1 MSAINRMLRARDRTL
16 INIREEASLVRAR
29 LAPSKEAGRPMTDTN
44 RTARYVANW
53 QDERNSAALYRAI
66 AEVEQNPQLKSV
78 YQRLGEA
85 EERHSSF
92 WEAKLRAAGQP
103 LPPFRLNWRTRALI
117 FLSRRFGPAFVLP
130 SIEPLERIDSHKY
143 DLQPE
148 ARAGGLPQQE
158 QSHARLLRAITTNV
172 GGSHVG
178 LEGGRIAQLEGRHR
192 AIGGNALRAAVLGA
206 NDGLLSNFSLVM
218 GVAGASLSGESV
230 LITGVA
236 GLLAGACS
244 MALGEWLSV
253 QSAHEL
259 YERQMR
265 VEEQEVIEVPE
276 EEAEELALIYQAK
289 GLPEDE
295 ARRLARRIIKDE
307 TAALDTMAREELG
320 INPEEMG
327 GSPWAAAGAS
337 FCLFAVGAI
346 IPVAP
351 FFFLSG
357 NLGVAVSAALSAL
370 ALFGIGAGI
379 TLLTGRDA
387 LYSGL
392 RQVIFGLLAAGITFG
407 LGRAIGASLAG

>member
-1 MSAINRMLRARDRTL
+1 MWPTGRT
-16 INIREEASLVRAR
+16 NAT
-29 LAPSKEAGRPMTDTN
+29 APP
-44 RTARYVANW
+44 
-53 QDERNSAALYRAI
+53 LYRAI

-85 EERHSSF
+85 EERHSNF

-103 LPPFRLNWRTRALI
+103 LPPFRLNWRTRTLI
-117 FLSRRFGPAFVLP
+117 FLARRFGPAFVLP
-130 SIEPLERIDSHKY
+130 NIEPLEQVDVHKY

-158 QSHARLLRAITTNV
+158 QSHARLLRAR
-172 GGSHVG
+172 GSHVG
-178 LEGGRIAQLEGRHR
+178 MEGSQIAQLEGRHR

-218 GVAGASLSGESV
+218 GVAGAALSSKSV

-253 QSAHEL
+253 QSAREL
-259 YERQMR
+259 YERQML
-265 VEEQEVIEVPE
+265 VEKQEVIEVPE

-295 ARRLARRIIKDE
+295 ANRLAQRMIKDE

-327 GSPWAAAGAS
+327 GSPWAAAAAS
-337 FCLFAVGAI
+337 FSLFALGAI

-357 NLGVAVSAALSAL
+357 NWGLAMSAALSAS
-370 ALFGIGAGI
+370 ALFAIGAGI
-379 TLLTGRDA
+379 TLLTGRGI

-392 RQVIFGLLAAGITFG
+392 RQVLFGLLAAGITFG
-407 LGRAIGASLAG
+407 LGRVIGASLAG

>member
-1 MSAINRMLRARDRTL
+1 
-16 INIREEASLVRAR
+16 
-29 LAPSKEAGRPMTDTN
+29 MTDTN
-44 RTARYVANW
+44 KTAQYVANW

-66 AEVEQNPQLKSV
+66 AEVERNPQLKSV

-85 EERHSSF
+85 EERHSCF

-103 LPPFRLNWRTRALI
+103 IPPIRLSWRTRALI
-117 FLSRRFGPAFVLP
+117 FLARRFGPAFVLP
-130 SIEPLERIDSHKY
+130 NIEPLEQIDSHKY

-148 ARAGGLPQQE
+148 ARVGGLPQQE
-158 QSHARLLRAITTNV
+158 QSHARLLRAITSNPL
-172 GGSHVG
+172 GARGSHAG
-178 LEGGRIAQLEGRHR
+178 LEGGQIAQLEGRHR

-218 GVAGASLSGESV
+218 GVAGAALSGKSV

-236 GLLAGACS
+236 GLVAGACS

-253 QSAHEL
+253 QSAREL

-265 VEEQEVIEVPE
+265 VERQEVIEVPE

-295 ARRLARRIIKDE
+295 AQSLAQRIIKDE
-307 TAALDTMAREELG
+307 TTALDTMAREELG

-379 TLLTGRDA
+379 TLLTGRGA

-407 LGRAIGASLAG
+407 LGRVIGASLE

>member
-1 MSAINRMLRARDRTL
+1 MPHNSHSSISTRKR
-16 INIREEASLVRAR
+16 R
-29 LAPSKEAGRPMTDTN
+29 LFGSVSRRQRRGRRLMTDTN
-44 RTARYVANW
+44 KTAQYRANW

-66 AEVEQNPQLKSV
+66 AEAERNPQLKSV
-78 YQRLGEA
+78 YQRLGET
-85 EERHSSF
+85 EERHSDF

-103 LPPFRLNWRTRALI
+103 IPPFRLNWRTRMLI
-117 FLSRRFGPAFVLP
+117 FLARRFGPAFVLP
-130 SIEPLERIDSHKY
+130 NIEPLERIDSHKY

-172 GGSHVG
+172 GGSH
-178 LEGGRIAQLEGRHR
+178 AQLEGRHR

-357 NLGVAVSAALSAL
+357 NLGVAVSAAISAL

-379 TLLTGRDA
+379 TLLTGRNA

>member
-1 MSAINRMLRARDRTL
+1 MADPR
-16 INIREEASLVRAR
+16 
-29 LAPSKEAGRPMTDTN
+29 K
-44 RTARYVANW
+44 TAEYAANL

-66 AEVEQNPQLKSV
+66 AEVEPDPRLKGV
-78 YQRLGEA
+78 YRRLGET
-85 EERHSSF
+85 EEKHSYF

-103 LPPFRLNWRTRALI
+103 IPHFRLNWRTRTLI
-117 FLSRRFGPAFVLP
+117 FLARRFGPDFVLP
-130 SIEPLERIDSHKY
+130 NIEPLEQIDSHKY

-158 QSHARLLRAITTNV
+158 QSHARLLRAITGNTR
-172 GGSHVG
+172 GSQVG
-178 LEGGRIAQLEGRHR
+178 LEGRQIAQLEGRHR

-218 GVAGASLSGESV
+218 GVAGAALSGKSV

-236 GLLAGACS
+236 GLIAGACS

-253 QSAHEL
+253 QSAREF

-265 VEEQEVIEVPE
+265 VEKQEVIEVPE

-295 ARRLARRIIKDE
+295 AKSLAQRIIKDE
-307 TAALDTMAREELG
+307 TAALDTLAREELG
-320 INPEEMG
+320 INPEELG

-337 FCLFAVGAI
+337 FLLFAAGAI

-351 FFFLSG
+351 FFLLSG
-357 NLGVAVSAALSAL
+357 NMGIAISAALSAL
-370 ALFGIGAGI
+370 ALFAIGAGI
-379 TLLTGRDA
+379 TLLTGRNA

-392 RQVIFGLLAAGITFG
+392 RQVVFGLLAAAITFG
-407 LGRAIGASLAG
+407 LGRAIGASL

>member
-1 MSAINRMLRARDRTL
+1 MADPR
-16 INIREEASLVRAR
+16 
-29 LAPSKEAGRPMTDTN
+29 K
-44 RTARYVANW
+44 TAEYAANL

-66 AEVEQNPQLKSV
+66 AEVEPNPRLKSV
-78 YQRLGEA
+78 YQRLGET
-85 EERHSSF
+85 EERHSYF
-92 WEAKLRAAGQP
+92 WEAKLRAAGEP
-103 LPPFRLNWRTRALI
+103 IPHFRLNWRTRTLI
-117 FLSRRFGPAFVLP
+117 FLARRFGPALVLP
-130 SIEPLERIDSHKY
+130 NIEPLEQIDSHKY

-158 QSHARLLRAITTNV
+158 QSHARLLRAITDNTR
-172 GGSHVG
+172 GSHVG
-178 LEGGRIAQLEGRHR
+178 LEGRQIAELEGRHR

-218 GVAGASLSGESV
+218 GVAGASLSGKSV
-230 LITGVA
+230 LITGIA
-236 GLLAGACS
+236 GLIAGACS

-253 QSAHEL
+253 QSSREL

-265 VEEQEVIEVPE
+265 VEKQEVIEVPE

-295 ARRLARRIIKDE
+295 AQYLAQRIIKDE
-307 TAALDTMAREELG
+307 TTALDTLAREELG

-370 ALFGIGAGI
+370 ALFAIGAGI
-379 TLLTGRDA
+379 TLLTGRGA

-392 RQVIFGLLAAGITFG
+392 RQVVFGLLAAAITFG
-407 LGRAIGASLAG
+407 LGRAIGASL